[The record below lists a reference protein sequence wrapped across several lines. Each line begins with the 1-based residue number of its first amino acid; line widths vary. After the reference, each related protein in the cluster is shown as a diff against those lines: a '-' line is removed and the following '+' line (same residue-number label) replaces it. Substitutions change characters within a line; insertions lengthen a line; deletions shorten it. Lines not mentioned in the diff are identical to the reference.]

1 MAYVYWTHDLETGF
15 PDIDEQHR
23 HLVECL
29 DELYATQD
37 KGDRAEV
44 GKVLEEL
51 IFYTADHFAY
61 EERMLEDAHY
71 RLVEQHKKVHLNFVN
86 KVLEFQKRFD
96 AGEDVAQEMLQLLE
110 GWLFRHIRINDMGF
124 VEDVKKAQANA
135 AHKAA

>member
-1 MAYVYWTHDLETGF
+1 M
-15 PDIDEQHR
+15 
-23 HLVECL
+23 
-29 DELYATQD
+29 
-37 KGDRAEV
+37 

-110 GWLFRHIRINDMGF
+110 GRLFRHIRINDMGF